1 VAYDQHPAHRVHGD
15 LEGGRDLIGAL
26 FSDIETGVAGPQ
38 FWPAMTAYVDALADE
53 QARMAGQDAGNG

>member
-1 VAYDQHPAHRVHGD
+1 MTNTRPIVSMATWKA
-15 LEGGRDLIGAL
+15 EADLIGAL

-53 QARMAGQDAGNG
+53 QARKAGQDAGNG